1 LNWES
6 GGYET
11 GAFKINQ
18 NGFQPTTILRRRI
31 FVGMNYKIDIF
42 HLI

>member
-18 NGFQPTTILRRRI
+18 NGFQPTTIFKEEDFCRDEL
-31 FVGMNYKIDIF
+31 
-42 HLI
+42 